1 MRQTL
6 SFRRAIVRTAV
17 ALAIVASVTGVIAV
31 ESHPAAASK
40 PVAAAVTQEQAIVN
54 AAALQ
59 AGVPYCEG
67 GGGINGP
74 SVGNASSTCTSGV
87 KGYDC
92 MSLAQYAVYQ
102 ATGITVPGPPA
113 DLPGSYTF
121 VPPDGEDT
129 SAIQPG
135 DVVFFGGSSL
145 DNYSHSG
152 IYAGNNEIW
161 DALAPGDVVEEHT
174 FATLYSDYG
183 NVYRGAVQYWSNS
196 STALTITTS
205 SLPAGTEGTAYSATL
220 AATGGNAP
228 YSWTVV
234 AKSGRL
240 PPGLKLNHETGTIS
254 GTPTRAVTHSLT
266 IKVKDTKTK
275 GDPTTSATSTFSIAV
290 NA

>member
-1 MRQTL
+1 
-6 SFRRAIVRTAV
+6 
-17 ALAIVASVTGVIAV
+17 LAIAASVVGVIAV
-31 ESHPAAASK
+31 ESHAAAASK
-40 PVAAAVTQEQAIVN
+40 PVAAAVTQQQAIVN
-54 AAALQ
+54 AAAAEGTAQ
-59 AGVPYCEG
+59 VPYCEG

-74 SVGNASSTCTSGV
+74 TVGNASSTCAAGV
-87 KGYDC
+87 KGFDC
-92 MSLAQYAVYQ
+92 MTLAQYAVYQ
-102 ATGITVPGPPA
+102 ATGITVPQPPA

-121 VPPDGEDT
+121 VPPNGEDT

-183 NVYRGAVQYWSNS
+183 NVYRGAVQYWNNS
-196 STALTITTS
+196 SAALTITTS
-205 SLPAGTEGTAYSATL
+205 SLAAGTKGTAYSATL

-234 AKSGRL
+234 TKSGTL

-254 GTPTRAVTHSLT
+254 GTPTKAVTHSFT

-275 GDPTTSATSTFSIAV
+275 ADPAMSATSTFSITIMS
-290 NA
+290 